1 MKHRYRLVVLLVVL
15 FAGLHTAVA
24 GTQQEEAARYYEDA
38 LKRFKRD
45 DAAGAIVQLNNA
57 LKLEPGMLAARVLLG
72 NAHLRQS
79 DPAAAEQAFT
89 KALQLGVDRAE
100 VAVPL
105 AQALLDQA
113 KYKDLLEQHLPE
125 GLPSARKVQLL
136 VLRGQA
142 FRGSGDLNS
151 AVAAFEEARRLEPEY
166 VPALLAQADL
176 LLQQGKR
183 RETIALV
190 ERVLSIESNNISAW
204 NLKARV
210 AQSMGD
216 VAGALTA
223 YSKALSIEPRSLDS
237 RVGRATL
244 LMDLKRDQEAE
255 SDIEYF
261 KREKTK
267 DPRANYLR
275 SVYLGRRGDDAG
287 ARAALQEIK
296 QLLDPVPKV
305 RLQQHTPGLLIIGGL
320 AHYSLGE
327 LEQAREYFVEY
338 VKIDPNHLGA
348 RKLLGSVLLAQDN
361 AVEAINVLE
370 GARRRAP
377 SDPQVLAL
385 LATAHM
391 ARQQYHTATQYLEQA
406 LRVSGDDPDIQT
418 TLGLS
423 HLGAG
428 ERDLA
433 LALLRRSFKEDPKQ
447 FRTGVVLAL
456 LYLRQGL
463 ARDAV
468 QVAETVVK
476 GDPANVAALNL
487 LGVTRVAAGDRKEGR
502 AAYLKAIEVDKNF
515 IPPQLNLGKLD
526 VIEGNYSAARDRFL
540 AILKSRPKDIQAM
553 YELAVAERG
562 AGKADDALRWLE
574 KAHSLNRRDTR
585 VTALLVELY
594 IAQKRGE
601 AALNAAQETEAAAP
615 RDLGALAALGEAYV
629 AVGNLERAR
638 MMFDRMAVIAGFD
651 AKRQYLIAVRQMTA
665 KNQQGAERALE
676 TALSTDPDFLP
687 AVVLATEIDLRN
699 GALAKAEERARRA
712 LSRNPELAV
721 GYRLAADVAVARKN
735 FPEAV
740 KGYKT
745 ALAMEPG
752 SDGALRLYQAYM
764 QSGAPDKAREHL
776 ESWVSRNPKDIPVIH
791 ALAETQLRAG
801 QLTSARSWYEQL
813 MKLGEESPSVF
824 NNLANIL
831 ARQNDPNALS
841 YAQKAYAMAPG
852 DPAILDTLGW
862 ILVGQGQLD
871 EGLRHLRDARLR
883 DTQNP
888 EIRYHLAVVLNRTGR
903 IDEARIELEPV
914 IASNERFDGSDQA
927 RALWQQLAVPNK

>member
-1 MKHRYRLVVLLVVL
+1 MERRFRIVVLLLVL
-15 FAGLHTAVA
+15 IAGLQAA
-24 GTQQEEAARYYEDA
+24 FAATQQEEAARYYEDA
-38 LKRFKRD
+38 LTRFKRD
-45 DAAGAIVQLNNA
+45 DTAGAIVQLNNA
-57 LKLEPGMLAARVLLG
+57 LKLEAGMLAARVLLG
-72 NAHLRQS
+72 NAYLRQS

-89 KALQLGVDRAE
+89 KALQLGVDRSE

-105 AQALLDQA
+105 AQALHDQA
-113 KYKDLLEQHLPE
+113 KYKELLEQHLPE
-125 GLPSARKVQLL
+125 GLPPARKVQLL

-142 FRGSGDLNS
+142 FRGAGDPKS
-151 AVAAFEEARRLEPEY
+151 AVAAFEEARRLDPEY
-166 VPALLAQADL
+166 VPALLAHADL
-176 LLQQGKR
+176 LLQQNKR
-183 RETIALV
+183 QETIALV
-190 ERVLSIESNNISAW
+190 ERVLSIAPNDTAAW
-204 NLKARV
+204 NYKARI
-210 AQSMGD
+210 AQSSGD

-255 SDIEYF
+255 NDIEYF

-267 DPRANYLR
+267 DPRALYLR
-275 SVYLGRRGDDAG
+275 SVYLGRNGDDVG

-296 QLLDPVPKV
+296 QLLDPVPKA
-305 RLQQHTPGLLIIGGL
+305 RLKQQLQGLLLIGGL
-320 AHYSLGE
+320 AHYGLGE
-327 LEQAREYFVEY
+327 LEQAREYFSEY
-338 VKIDPNHLGA
+338 VTIDPNHLGA
-348 RKLLGSVLLAQDN
+348 RKLLGSVLLAQGN

-370 GARRRAP
+370 GARRRVP

-391 ARQQYHTATQYLEQA
+391 ARHQYHTATQFLEQA
-406 LRVSGDDPDIQT
+406 LQVSGNDPEIQA

-423 HLGAG
+423 RLGAG

-433 LALLRRSFKEDPKQ
+433 LEHLRRSFREDPKQ

-463 ARDAV
+463 AKDAV
-468 QVAETVVK
+468 QVAETAVK
-476 GDPANVAALNL
+476 GDPTNVAALNL
-487 LGVTRVAAGDRKEGR
+487 LGVARVAAGDRKEGR
-502 AAYLKAIEVDKNF
+502 AAYLKAIEADKSF

-540 AILKSRPKDIQAM
+540 AILKTRPKDIQAM

-562 AGKADDALRWLE
+562 AGNAGDALRWLE
-574 KAHSLNRRDTR
+574 KAHALNRRDTR

-594 IAQKRGE
+594 VAQKRAE

-638 MMFDRMAVIAGFD
+638 AMFDRMAVVAGFD
-651 AKRQYLIAVRQMTA
+651 ANRQYRIAVRQMTA

-676 TALSTDPDFLP
+676 KALSAAPDFLP
-687 AVVLATEIDLRN
+687 AMVLFTEIDLGN
-699 GALAKAEERARRA
+699 GAVAKAEERAKRV
-712 LSRNPELAV
+712 LSRNPGMAV
-721 GYRLAADVAVARKN
+721 GYRLAADIALARRN

-752 SDGALRLYQAYM
+752 SDGAIRLYQAYM
-764 QSGAPDKAREHL
+764 QSGAPDKARDHL
-776 ESWVSRNPKDIPVIH
+776 ESWIRGNPKDIPAIH

-801 QLTSARSWYEQL
+801 QLTAARSWYEQL
-813 MKLGEESPSVF
+813 LKLGQESPTVL

-831 ARQNDPNALS
+831 AKQSDPNASS
-841 YAQKAYAMAPG
+841 YAQKAYALAPG

-862 ILVGQGQLD
+862 ILVQQGQL
-871 EGLRHLRDARLR
+871 EQGLRHLRDARLR
-883 DTQNP
+883 DPQNP
-888 EIRYHLAVVLNRTGR
+888 EIRYHLAVVLNRAGR
-903 IDEARIELEPV
+903 ADEAKVELEPV
-914 IASNERFDGSDQA
+914 IASNERFDGSEQA
-927 RALWQQLAVPNK
+927 RSLWQQLAVPK